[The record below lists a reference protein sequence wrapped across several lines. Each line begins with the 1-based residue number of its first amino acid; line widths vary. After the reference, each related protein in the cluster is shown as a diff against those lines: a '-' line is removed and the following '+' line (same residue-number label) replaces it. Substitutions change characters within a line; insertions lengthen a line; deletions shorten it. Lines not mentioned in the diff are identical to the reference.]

1 VIRGLWVCA
10 VVGLVG
16 AGSAF
21 ADPASASERYEEL
34 LSSFDEALLA
44 ATTETEDEVILLE
57 AEEIAAIAEE
67 MSAEGEAGVAV
78 TLLEEAIALLI
89 PPNEE

>member
-1 VIRGLWVCA
+1 MKRI
-10 VVGLVG
+10 
-16 AGSAF
+16 
-21 ADPASASERYEEL
+21 
-34 LSSFDEALLA
+34 SSLRDSIWEQDYVTVP
-44 ATTETEDEVILLE
+44 ATTEPEDEVILLE